1 MFSFWSRMA
10 LSLLITIPVCKG
22 ETVKTKVLVLGAG
35 MAGISAARSLN
46 QSGLTDFVIL
56 EGTGRIGGRVWS
68 VQFGGKT
75 IDIGG
80 NWVHGLSDDNPV
92 WVMVKSYNMTGIVS
106 NWDNI
111 KVRNSSGHDVTS
123 QWHTVLVSLDEPSE
137 AAYDLAVERNATGQ
151 PDMPLR
157 AALKSCGWNPT
168 SSMEKAV
175 EYASYDWGYGEEPD
189 VTSLLRGELDPTPEL
204 YGESEYLITDQRGY
218 VYIIKQMAESF
229 LAEDDQR
236 LKLNKT
242 ITTIQWSDDGVTVT
256 TKDGS
261 RYTADFAIVTFSMGV
276 LQSNSVEFVPGLP
289 NWKRE
294 VIFRVRMSLY
304 TTIYM
309 KFPSKFWDD
318 DEYIVYVGERRGYF
332 TVWQNMEAEGL
343 FPAGTNIL
351 QVTLTAEEARRVE
364 AQSDQATQAEIMAV
378 LRTMYGAGIP
388 DPTDILVPR
397 WGQDPFFRG
406 SFANWGVGID
416 DEGLRKLQAPVA
428 GRLFF
433 AGEATDLAYGF
444 IHSAF
449 FEGARVAGAIATC
462 VGGGPCE
469 EGYQPPRR
477 GCTCPAADNFDI
489 QATVDNGSC
498 LYPTSGGDRIVP
510 FSTSFYI
517 MVVTAFIWND
527 MKWH

>member
-1 MFSFWSRMA
+1 MLPA
-10 LSLLITIPVCKG
+10 CQG

-46 QSGLTDFVIL
+46 QSGLTDFAIL
-56 EGTGRIGGRVWS
+56 EGTGRIGGRVWK

-75 IDIGG
+75 IDIGP
-80 NWVHGLSDDNPV
+80 NWVHGISDDNPI
-92 WVMVKSYNMTGIVS
+92 WAMVKSYNMAGIVS
-106 NWDNI
+106 TLDNI

-123 QWHTVLVSLDEPSE
+123 QWHTVLASLDEPSE

-157 AALKSCGWNPT
+157 AALKLSGWNPT

-175 EYASYDWGYGEEPD
+175 EYASYDWPNAEEPD
-189 VTSLLRGELDPTPEL
+189 VTSLLRGELDPTTEMF
-204 YGESEYLITDQRGY
+204 GKSEYYITDQRGY
-218 VYIIKQMAESF
+218 VYIIEQMAESF
-229 LAEDDQR
+229 LTKNDQR

-242 ITTIQWSDDGVTVT
+242 ITTIRWSDDGVTVT

-261 RYTADFAIVTFSMGV
+261 SYTADFAIVTFSMGV

-289 NWKRE
+289 DWKRE
-294 VIFRVRMSLY
+294 AISRVHMVSY
-304 TTIYM
+304 TKIYL

-318 DEYIVYVGERRGYF
+318 DEYIVYVGEQKGYY
-332 TVWQNMEAEGL
+332 TIWHNMEAEGL
-343 FPAGTNIL
+343 FPAGTNIIL
-351 QVTLTAEEARRVE
+351 VTLVDEEARRVE
-364 AQSDQATQAEIMAV
+364 AQSDEATQAEAMAV
-378 LRTMYGAGIP
+378 LRNMYGAGIP

-397 WGQDPFFRG
+397 WEQDPFFRG
-406 SFANWGVGID
+406 SYANWGVGID

-433 AGEATDLAYGF
+433 AGDGTGLHYGYLQG
-444 IHSAF
+444 AF
-449 FEGARVAGAIATC
+449 FEGARVGGSIATC
-462 VGGGPCE
+462 VRGGPCE

-477 GCTCPAADNFDI
+477 GCTCPAADNFDS

-498 LYPTSGGDRIVP
+498 LYPTSGADRIVP

-517 MVVTAFIWND
+517 MVVAAFTFYLFKSLGWSLQLTG
-527 MKWH
+527 